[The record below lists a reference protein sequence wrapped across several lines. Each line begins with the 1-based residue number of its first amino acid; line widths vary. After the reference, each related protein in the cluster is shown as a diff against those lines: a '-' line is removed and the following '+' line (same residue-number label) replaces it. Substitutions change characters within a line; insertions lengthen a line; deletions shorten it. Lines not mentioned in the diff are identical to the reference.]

1 MQLAEVSIRRP
12 VFATVLSLLIVLIG
26 AVSFNRLT
34 VREYPKIDEP
44 VVTVSVRYAG
54 ASAEVIETQVTKP
67 LEDSIAGIDGV
78 DVITSISRADQG
90 QISVRFRLE
99 KDADSA
105 AAEVR
110 DRTSRVRNRLPQSI
124 DEPVIA
130 KVEADAFPVIQLA
143 FSSETLTPLQI
154 NDLVNRIVKP
164 RLQTVTGVADVRIFG
179 ERKYAM
185 RVWLD
190 TDKLASYRLTT
201 QDVEDAIRR
210 SNLELPAGRIES
222 QQREFS
228 VTSQTDL
235 LRPAQFGDITI
246 KNVNGFSVKVR
257 DVARVQE
264 GAADERT
271 AVRLNGRSAV
281 AVGVIRQAT
290 ANPLDL
296 SRGVQDAIPQLKND
310 LPSDVVIDIANDNSV
325 FIDRSV
331 KNVYSTI
338 AEAVVLVALVIFVFL
353 RTLRAS
359 IIPIITIPVSLVG
372 TFALMA
378 LAGFTINTLTLL
390 ALVLAIGLVV
400 DDAIVMLENIY
411 RHIEE
416 GMDPFSAGIKGAR
429 EIGFAIIT
437 MTATLVAVYAPL
449 AFTPGRTGRL
459 FVEFA
464 LALAGAVVVSGF
476 VALTLTPM
484 LCTKLLRHNPNPNR
498 FDSTMEKVLTSVSDS
513 YGRLLR
519 WIVTTRWTAA
529 GGTGDAASVSQQH
542 WGNRIRGAVF
552 QARWIVIGVM
562 LLSALSIFFIF
573 PSMKQELSPM
583 EDRGVVLANVTAPDG
598 ATLDYTNRYAQQLE
612 KMGQPFKEFDRIF
625 ANVGNPT
632 VAQASVVYRTVDWND
647 RQRSTMDI
655 ARELQPKF
663 NALPGVNVFSITP
676 PSLGQGF
683 RERPLNFVI
692 QTSDSYQNLNAVVR
706 QMLDEIAKN
715 PGIVS
720 PDVDLRLNKPEL
732 RIEVERDKAA
742 DLGVTVEVVAKAIE
756 TLLGGR
762 NVTRY
767 KRDAE
772 QYDVVVQTEASGR
785 STPEDI
791 DRIYVRGRNDAM
803 IPLSALV
810 KVRESV
816 SPRELNHFGQ
826 RRSVSITASLAGDYS
841 LGEALTFMN
850 QTAAKVLKTGYSTDL
865 NGTSREFRN
874 SQGALAVVFVLALVF
889 IFLVLAAQ
897 FESFVDP
904 LVIMLSV
911 PLSMI
916 GALLALKWTG
926 GSLNVYSQIG
936 LITLVGLITKHG
948 ILIVEFTNQLRGQG
962 MEMIDAVVKAA
973 TQRLRPIMMT
983 TGAMVLGALPLA
995 LAKGA
1000 GAESRMQIGW
1010 VIVGG
1015 MSLGTLL
1022 TVFVVPTMYTLFA
1035 RSKVPGANKAE
1046 ASDGPATHA
1055 QHGGAPAVHAHGDLV
1070 AK

>member
-26 AVSFNRLT
+26 AVSFNRLS

-54 ASAEVIETQVTKP
+54 ASAEVIESQVTKP
-67 LEDSIAGIDGV
+67 LEDSIAGIDAV
-78 DVITSISRADQG
+78 DVITSISRADQA

-110 DRTSRVRNRLPQSI
+110 DRTSRVRNRLPQAI
-124 DEPVIA
+124 EEPVIA
-130 KVEADAFPVIQLA
+130 KVEADAFPVIQVA
-143 FSSETLTPLQI
+143 FSSDSLTPLQI

-185 RVWLD
+185 RIWLD
-190 TDKLASYRLTT
+190 TDKLASYKLTT
-201 QDVEDAIRR
+201 QDVEDAISR

-235 LRPAQFGDITI
+235 VRPAQFREIVI

-257 DVARVQE
+257 DVARVEE

-296 SRGVQDAIPQLKND
+296 SKGVREVFPKLKAD
-310 LPSDVVIDIANDNSV
+310 LPADMLIDVANDNSV

-331 KNVYSTI
+331 NNVYHTI
-338 AEAVVLVALVIFVFL
+338 AEAIVLVALVIFVFL

-359 IIPIITIPVSLVG
+359 IIPIVTIPVSLIG
-372 TFALMA
+372 TFAMMA

-400 DDAIVMLENIY
+400 DDAIVMLENIF

-429 EIGFAIIT
+429 EIGFAVVT

-484 LCTKLLRHNPNPNR
+484 MCTQLLKHNPKPNR
-498 FDSTMEKVLTSVSDS
+498 FDRYMERALTAISDR
-513 YGRLLR
+513 YGAVLR
-519 WIVTTRWTAA
+519 WVVTTRYVPEVDEGSRPSLAQRLKGMA
-529 GGTGDAASVSQQH
+529 L
-542 WGNRIRGAVF
+542 

-562 LLSALSIFFIF
+562 LLSALAIALVF
-573 PSMKQELSPM
+573 PGMKQELSPI
-583 EDRGVVLANVTAPDG
+583 EDRGVILANVNAPDG
-598 ATLDYTNRYAQQLE
+598 ATLDYTNRYAKALE
-612 KMGQPFKEFDRIF
+612 KMGEPFPEFDRIF

-632 VAQASVVYRTVDWND
+632 VAQASVVYRTVDWD
-647 RQRSTMDI
+647 KRERSTLDM

-663 NALPGVNVFSITP
+663 NALPGVTAFPITP

-692 QTSDSYQNLNAVVR
+692 QTSDSYQNLNTVVR
-706 QMLDEIAKN
+706 QMLEEIAKN

-742 DLGVTVEVVAKAIE
+742 DLGVSVQVIAKAIE

-772 QYDVVVQTEASGR
+772 QYDVIVQTEASGR
-785 STPEDI
+785 ITPENI

-810 KVRESV
+810 KMRESV

-826 RRSVSITASLAGDYS
+826 RRSVSITASLASDYS
-841 LGEALTFMN
+841 LGEALKFMD
-850 QTAAKVLKTGYSTDL
+850 QTATKVLKTGYSTDL
-865 NGTSREFRN
+865 NGTSREFRS
-874 SQGALAVVFVLALVF
+874 SQGALAIVFVLALLF
-889 IFLVLAAQ
+889 IFLVLSAQ
-897 FESFVDP
+897 FESFIDP

-916 GALLALKWTG
+916 GALLALKWSG

-962 MEMIDAVVKAA
+962 LEMIDALVKASA
-973 TQRLRPIMMT
+973 QRLRPIMMT

-1000 GAESRMQIGW
+1000 GAESRIQIGW

-1035 RSKVPGANKAE
+1035 RKAIPGANKA
-1046 ASDGPATHA
+1046 
-1055 QHGGAPAVHAHGDLV
+1055 V
-1070 AK
+1070 AKEEPDAHLEHPEYVAK

>member
-1 MQLAEVSIRRP
+1 MQLAEISIRRP

-26 AVSFNRLT
+26 TVSFNRLT

-110 DRTSRVRNRLPQSI
+110 DRTSRVRNRLPQAI
-124 DEPVIA
+124 EEPVIA
-130 KVEADAFPVIQLA
+130 KVEADAFPVIQIA
-143 FSSETLTPLQI
+143 FSSDSLSPLQI

-164 RLQTVTGVADVRIFG
+164 RLQTVTGVADVRVFG

-190 TDKLASYRLTT
+190 TDRLAAYKLTT

-235 LRPAQFGDITI
+235 VRPAQFGDIVI
-246 KNVNGFSVKVR
+246 KTLNGFSIRVK

-296 SRGVQDAIPQLKND
+296 SKGVQDAIPRLKAD
-310 LPSDVVIDIANDNSV
+310 LPPDIVIDIANDNSV

-331 KNVYSTI
+331 KNVYRTI

-359 IIPIITIPVSLVG
+359 IIPIVTIPVSLIG

-400 DDAIVMLENIY
+400 DDAIVMLENIF

-449 AFTPGRTGRL
+449 AFTPGRTGKL

-484 LCTKLLRHNPNPNR
+484 LCTQLLKHNPKPNR
-498 FDSTMEKVLTSVSDS
+498 FDRGMEKLLTSISDR
-513 YGRLLR
+513 YGQLLR
-519 WIVTTRWTAA
+519 WIVTARY
-529 GGTGDAASVSQQH
+529 QPQE
-542 WGNRIRGAVF
+542 RRGLAERLKAMAL
-552 QARWIVIGVM
+552 QARWLVLAVM
-562 LLSALSIFFIF
+562 LLSGIAIVLVF
-573 PSMKQELSPM
+573 PTMKQELSPM
-583 EDRGVVLANVTAPDG
+583 EDRGTILANVNAPDG
-598 ATLDYTNRYAQQLE
+598 STLDYTNRYAESLE
-612 KMGQPFKEFDRIF
+612 KMGAPYKEFDRIF

-632 VAQASVVYRTVDWND
+632 VAQATVVYRTVDWD
-647 RQRSTMDI
+647 ERQRSTIDL
-655 ARELQPKF
+655 AREMQPKF
-663 NALPGVNVFSITP
+663 NALPGVTAFAITP

-683 RERPLNFVI
+683 RERPVNFVI
-692 QTSDSYQNLNAVVR
+692 QTSDSFQNLNTVVR

-732 RIEVERDKAA
+732 RISVERDRAA
-742 DLGVTVEVVAKAIE
+742 DLGVSVEVVAKAIE

-772 QYDVVVQTEASGR
+772 QYDVVVQTAASGR
-785 STPEDI
+785 TTPEDI
-791 DRIYVRGRNDAM
+791 DRIYVRGRNEAM

-810 KVRESV
+810 TVRESV

-826 RRSVSITASLAGDYS
+826 RRSVSITAGLAPDYS
-841 LGEALTFMN
+841 LGEALKFMD

-865 NGTSREFRN
+865 NGTSREFKN
-874 SQGALAVVFVLALVF
+874 SQGALVIVFVLALVF

-897 FESFVDP
+897 FESFIDP

-916 GALLALKWTG
+916 GALLALKWSG

-948 ILIVEFTNQLRGQG
+948 ILIVEFTNQLRSDGLD
-962 MEMIDAVVKAA
+962 MVDALVKASA
-973 TQRLRPIMMT
+973 QRLRPILMT

-995 LAKGA
+995 MAHGA

-1022 TVFVVPTMYTLFA
+1022 TVFVVPTMYSLFA
-1035 RSKVPGANKAE
+1035 RRTVPGASTAIAHE
-1046 ASDGPATHA
+1046 TPGSHHLPELPAPV
-1055 QHGGAPAVHAHGDLV
+1055 GE
-1070 AK
+1070 

>member
-12 VFATVLSLLIVLIG
+12 VFATVLSLLIVLVG

-54 ASAEVIETQVTKP
+54 ASAEVIESQVTKP

-78 DVITSISRADQG
+78 DVITSISRADQA

-124 DEPVIA
+124 EEPVIA

-143 FSSETLTPLQI
+143 FSSESMTPLQI
-154 NDLVNRIVKP
+154 NDLVNRIIKP

-190 TDKLASYRLTT
+190 TDKLAAYRLTT

-235 LRPAQFGDITI
+235 VRPAQFGEIVI

-296 SRGVQDAIPQLKND
+296 STGVRAAIPKLKAD
-310 LPSDVVIDIANDNSV
+310 LPPDMLIDVANDNSV

-331 KNVYSTI
+331 KNVYRTI
-338 AEAVVLVALVIFVFL
+338 TEAVILVALVIFVFL
-353 RTLRAS
+353 RTMRAS
-359 IIPIITIPVSLVG
+359 IIPLITIPVSLVG

-400 DDAIVMLENIY
+400 DDAIVMLENIF

-416 GMDPFSAGIKGAR
+416 GMDPFSAGVKGAR
-429 EIGFAIIT
+429 EIGFAIVT

-484 LCTKLLRHNPNPNR
+484 LCTQLLRHNPKPNW
-498 FDSTMEKVLTSVSDS
+498 FDRSMERWLTSLSER
-513 YGRLLR
+513 YGAALR
-519 WIVTTRWTAA
+519 WVVTARYQAPV
-529 GGTGDAASVSQQH
+529 DAPRAHQRLKG
-542 WGNRIRGAVF
+542 WLL
-552 QARWIVIGVM
+552 QARWIVVAVM
-562 LLSALSIFFIF
+562 LLSALAIALVF
-573 PSMKQELSPM
+573 PTMKQELSPI
-583 EDRGVVLANVTAPDG
+583 EDRGVILANVTAPDG
-598 ATLDYTNRYAQQLE
+598 ATLDYTNRYAKALE
-612 KMGQPFKEFDRIF
+612 KMGESFPEFDRIF

-632 VAQASVVYRTVDWND
+632 VAQASVVYRTVDWDN
-647 RQRSTMDI
+647 RKRTTIEM
-655 ARELQPKF
+655 ARELQPRF
-663 NALPGVNVFSITP
+663 NALPGVTAFPITP

-742 DLGVTVEVVAKAIE
+742 DLGVSVEVVAKAIE

-772 QYDVVVQTEASGR
+772 QYDVIVQTEASGR
-785 STPEDI
+785 NTPEDI
-791 DRIYVRGRNDAM
+791 DRIYVRGRNDSVV
-803 IPLSALV
+803 PLSALV

-826 RRSVSITASLAGDYS
+826 RRSVSITASLAADYS
-841 LGEALTFMN
+841 LGEALKFMDL
-850 QTAAKVLKTGYSTDL
+850 TAAKVLKTGYSTDL
-865 NGTSREFRN
+865 NGTSREFRS
-874 SQGALAVVFVLALVF
+874 SQGALAIVFVLALVF

-916 GALLALKWTG
+916 GALLALKWSG

-962 MEMIDAVVKAA
+962 MEMVDALVKASA
-973 TQRLRPIMMT
+973 QRLRPILMT
-983 TGAMVLGALPLA
+983 TGAMVLGAVPLA
-995 LAKGA
+995 LAHGA
-1000 GAESRMQIGW
+1000 GAESRTQIGW

-1035 RSKVPGANKAE
+1035 RKAIPGANQTVANE
-1046 ASDGPATHA
+1046 ALDGHA
-1055 QHGGAPAVHAHGDLV
+1055 VGPGEYV

>member
-26 AVSFNRLT
+26 AVSFERLT

-44 VVTVSVRYAG
+44 VVTVSVRYPG
-54 ASAEVIETQVTKP
+54 ASAEVIESQVTKP
-67 LEDSIAGIDGV
+67 LEDSIAGIDAV
-78 DVITSISRADQG
+78 DVITSISREGQA

-110 DRTSRVRNRLPQSI
+110 DRTSRVRNRLPQAI
-124 DEPVIA
+124 EEPVIS
-130 KVEADAFPVIQLA
+130 KVEADAFPVIQIA
-143 FSSETLTPLQI
+143 FSSDSLTQLQI
-154 NDLVNRIVKP
+154 NDLINRVVKP

-190 TDKLASYRLTT
+190 SDKLAGFRLTT

-228 VTSQTDL
+228 VTSQTSL
-235 LRPAQFGDITI
+235 VRPGQFGDIVI
-246 KNVNGFSVKVR
+246 KTVNGFPVKVR

-264 GAADERT
+264 GTADERT
-271 AVRLNGRSAV
+271 AVRLNDRPAV

-296 SRGVQDAIPQLKND
+296 SRGVREALPKLQAD
-310 LPSDVVIDIANDNSV
+310 LPGDIVIDVANDNSV

-338 AEAVVLVALVIFVFL
+338 LEAVVLVALVIFVFL

-378 LAGFTINTLTLL
+378 LAGFSINTLTLL

-400 DDAIVMLENIY
+400 DDAIVMLENIF

-429 EIGFAIIT
+429 EIGFAVVT

-484 LCTKLLRHNPNPNR
+484 MCTQLLRHNPKPNR
-498 FDSTMEKVLTSVSDS
+498 FDRGMEYLLNSIAQR
-513 YGRLLR
+513 YGRAIR
-519 WIVTTRWTAA
+519 WIVTSRYTPDARA
-529 GGTGDAASVSQQH
+529 GFGGRMKAWVL
-542 WGNRIRGAVF
+542 
-552 QARWIVIGVM
+552 QARWLVVGIM
-562 LLSALSIFFIF
+562 LLSAGAIALVF
-573 PSMKQELSPM
+573 PTMKQELSPM
-583 EDRGVVLANVTAPDG
+583 EDRGVILANITAPDG
-598 ATLDYTNRYAQQLE
+598 STLDYTDRYAKAME
-612 KMGQPFKEFDRIF
+612 RMGKPFKEFDRIF
-625 ANVGNPT
+625 VIAGNPT
-632 VAQASVVYRTVDWND
+632 VAQGTVVFRTVDWSE
-647 RQRSTMDI
+647 RTRSTMDL
-655 ARELQPKF
+655 AKELQPKF
-663 NALPGVNVFSITP
+663 GGLPGITAFAITP

-683 RERPLNFVI
+683 RERPINFVV
-692 QTSDSYQNLNAVVR
+692 QTSDSYQALNGVMR
-706 QMLDEIAKN
+706 QFLDEIAKN

-732 RIEVERDKAA
+732 RVDIDREKAA
-742 DLGVTVEVVAKAIE
+742 DLGVSVEVVAKAIE

-772 QYDVVVQTEASGR
+772 QYDVVVQTQASGR
-785 STPEDI
+785 NTPDDI
-791 DRIYVRGRNDAM
+791 DRIYVRGRNETM

-826 RRSVSITASLAGDYS
+826 RRSATITASLAGDYS
-841 LGEALTFMN
+841 LGEALTFMD
-850 QTAAKVLKTGYSTDL
+850 QTAAKVLKPGYTTDL
-865 NGTSREFRN
+865 NGTSREFKK
-874 SQGALAVVFVLALVF
+874 SQGALAIVFLLALVF

-897 FESFVDP
+897 FESFIDP

-916 GALLALKWTG
+916 GALLALKWSG

-948 ILIVEFTNQLRGQG
+948 ILIVEFTNQQRVAGLDLV
-962 MEMIDAVVKAA
+962 EALVKASS
-973 TQRLRPIMMT
+973 QRLRPILMT
-983 TGAMVLGALPLA
+983 TGAMVLGAVPLA
-995 LAKGA
+995 IATGA
-1000 GAESRMQIGW
+1000 GAESRSQIGW

-1022 TVFVVPTMYTLFA
+1022 TIFVVPTMYALFA
-1035 RSKVPGANKAE
+1035 RSAVPGAKTDE
-1046 ASDGPATHA
+1046 VSDSPADHA
-1055 QHGGAPAVHAHGDLV
+1055 VLV

>member
-1 MQLAEVSIRRP
+1 MQLAEISIRRP
-12 VFATVLSLLIVLIG
+12 VFATVLSLLVVLIG
-26 AVSFNRLT
+26 LVSFNRLS

-44 VVTVSVRYAG
+44 VVTVSVRYPG

-67 LEDSIAGIDGV
+67 LEDSIAGIDAV
-78 DVITSISRADQG
+78 DVITSISRAEQS

-99 KDADSA
+99 KDADAA

-110 DRTSRVRNRLPQSI
+110 DRTSRVRNRLPQQI
-124 DEPVIA
+124 EEPVIA
-130 KVEADAFPVIQLA
+130 KVEADAFPVIWLA
-143 FSSETLTPLQI
+143 FTSDTLSPLQI
-154 NDLVNRIVKP
+154 NDLVNRIVKS

-190 TDKLASYRLTT
+190 PDKLAGYRLTT

-235 LRPAQFGDITI
+235 VKPSQFAEIVI
-246 KNVNGFSVKVR
+246 KNVAGFPVKLR

-264 GAADERT
+264 GPADERSS
-271 AVRLNGRSAV
+271 VRLNGKSAIS
-281 AVGVIRQAT
+281 AGVIRQAT
-290 ANPLDL
+290 ANPLIL
-296 SRGVQDAIPQLKND
+296 SQGVRELLPKLQAD
-310 LPSDVVIDIANDNSV
+310 LPGDVQITIANDNSA

-331 KNVYSTI
+331 KNVYTTI
-338 AEAVVLVALVIFVFL
+338 AEAIVLVALVIFVFL
-353 RTLRAS
+353 RTVRAS
-359 IIPIITIPVSLVG
+359 IIPIVTIPVSLIG
-372 TFALMA
+372 TFGMMA

-400 DDAIVMLENIY
+400 DDAIVMLENIF

-416 GMDPFSAGIKGAR
+416 GMEPFSAAIKGAR
-429 EIGFAIIT
+429 EIGFAVVT
-437 MTATLVAVYAPL
+437 MTLTLVAVYAPL

-464 LALAGAVVVSGF
+464 LALAGSVLVSGF

-484 LCTKLLRHNPNPNR
+484 MCSKLLRHNPNPTW
-498 FDSTMEKVLTSVSDS
+498 FDSHMERWLTALSDR
-513 YGRLLR
+513 YERAIRWVVTWRWQPAPGEAVQPWKNRLL
-519 WIVTTRWTAA
+519 
-529 GGTGDAASVSQQH
+529 
-542 WGNRIRGAVF
+542 
-552 QARWIVIGVM
+552 QARWLVLGVM
-562 LLSALSIFFIF
+562 LLSALGIAAVW
-573 PSMKQELSPM
+573 PTMKSELSPL
-583 EDRGVVLANVTAPDG
+583 EDRGVILASVNAPDG
-598 ATLDYTNRYAQQLE
+598 STLEYTNRYAQALE
-612 KMGQPFKEFDRIF
+612 RIGQNYKEFDRIF

-632 VAQASVVYRTVDWND
+632 VSQASVVYRAVDWED
-647 RQRSTMDI
+647 RKRTTLEL
-655 ARELQPKF
+655 ARELGPKT
-663 NALPGVNVFSITP
+663 NSLPGVNAFIITP

-692 QTSDSYQNLNAVVR
+692 QTSDSYENLNRVAR
-706 QMLDEIAKN
+706 QFMDEIAKN
-715 PGIVS
+715 PGIVGA
-720 PDVDLRLNKPEL
+720 DVDLRLNKPEL
-732 RIEVERDKAA
+732 RIEVDREKAA
-742 DLGVTVEVVAKAIE
+742 DMGVSVEVVAKALE
-756 TLLGGR
+756 TMLGGR
-762 NVTRY
+762 TVTRY

-772 QYDVVVQTEASGR
+772 QYDVIVQTTASGR

-791 DRIYVRGRNDAM
+791 DNINVRGRGDTM

-826 RRSVSITASLAGDYS
+826 RRSVSITAGLAPDYS
-841 LGEALTFMN
+841 LGQALQFME
-850 QTAAKVLKTGYSTDL
+850 QTAPKVLKTGYITDL
-865 NGTSREFRN
+865 NGTSREFKN
-874 SQGALAVVFVLALVF
+874 SQGALAIVFVLALLF

-904 LVIMLSV
+904 FVIMLSV
-911 PLSMI
+911 PLSMV

-948 ILIVEFTNQLRGQG
+948 ILIVEFANQLREQG
-962 MEMIDAVVKAA
+962 MEMVDALVKAA
-973 TQRLRPIMMT
+973 AQRLRPILMT
-983 TGAMVLGALPLA
+983 TGAMVLGAMPLA
-995 LAKGA
+995 LASGA
-1000 GAESRMQIGW
+1000 GAESRQQIGW

-1022 TVFVVPTMYTLFA
+1022 TIFVVPTMYTLFA
-1035 RSKVPGANKAE
+1035 RREVPGANKAPVR
-1046 ASDGPATHA
+1046 DQA
-1055 QHGGAPAVHAHGDLV
+1055 QSHGDLI